1 MMTSLKRGVWAIAP
15 CAVFALA
22 LAGCGGEDGAQ
33 DESAAPSAAEARPT
47 PGLEAVSG
55 DGAPLDAGSVVE
67 AISAATGVPASGI
80 QVVRL
85 EQATWPDGCLGLAS
99 PGQVCSQALVDGWL
113 AIVLMPDGAERRYRG
128 GAGRVLA
135 EAP

>member
-1 MMTSLKRGVWAIAP
+1 MMQLRQRGWWASGL
-15 CAVFALA
+15 CAVVALA
-22 LAGCGGEDGAQ
+22 LAGCGGEDGAGGVQ
-33 DESAAPSAAEARPT
+33 GAPSEAAPTPT
-47 PGLEAVSG
+47 PGLAGVSG
-55 DGAPLDAGSVVE
+55 DEAPLDESSVAS

-85 EQATWPDGCLGLAS
+85 ERVTWPDGCLGLAS
-99 PGQVCSQALVDGWL
+99 QGQVCSQALVDGWL